1 MVWSM
6 IRWSARPRSAIRM
19 RPTAS
24 RQTARFRLPSHNWR
38 RYHADA
44 HGGELAVHRLPEHH
58 VFHDLLLADAERARL
73 LGADAV
79 LTAFLGDGLRQTDE
93 AMLGGDVGGFQHRSR
108 SLCRHA
114 APRERVR
121 GVPEN
126 QRSAPKAS
134 AAWRALC
141 SLRVAVC
148 APTTPTRTCFGVIAQ
163 LSKKGRH
170 VSESRQPE
178 RKGRLAHLT
187 WRHRRNE
194 SLAILLETEA
204 NTQSVGIERA
214 FAGLGTTDLR
224 VMIPAGFEK
233 PLTVEVVIRAEAE
246 QGAVGVIGGPRAVDM
261 RARVADLAVG
271 REAVLERQDADC
283 GDRACAGVVGRRE
296 VAEACIARLRGEI
309 AVEPVPT
316 VDAEE
321 RVLIVGEPAR
331 PGAAHANIDAG
342 VPAARVARLRVGEA
356 CAERKRESGC
366 DCCLVHDPFPVK
378 WIDVGA
384 SRARRTKSFHIPSAE
399 DCSASSGST
408 GSTYHAPAAISC
420 SRS

>member
-73 LGADAV
+73 LGNLLLHQRCSHEAGADDVGADAV

-108 SLCRHA
+108 PLCRHA

-178 RKGRLAHLT
+178 RKGRPAHLT

-204 NTQSVGIERA
+204 NTQGVGVERV

-224 VMIPAGFEK
+224 VMIPAGFEE
-233 PLTVEVVIRAEAE
+233 PLTVEVVVRAEAE
-246 QGAVGVIGGPRAVDM
+246 DTAVGIIGAAVAGDARAC
-261 RARVADLAVG
+261 VADLSVHRKAVIERQNAEHRERGRPCVVVRG
-271 REAVLERQDADC
+271 REIA
-283 GDRACAGVVGRRE
+283 E
-296 VAEACIARLRGEI
+296 VRKARLDGKV
-309 AVEPVPT
+309 AVQSVAGI
-316 VDAEE
+316 DAE
-321 RVLIVGEPAR
+321 RDILVVIQPAAVR
-331 PGAAHANIDAG
+331 AARAQIDAG
-342 VPAARVARLRVGEA
+342 VPAAWIARLRVGEA
-356 CAERKRESGC
+356 CAERKSESGC
-366 DCCLVHDPFPVK
+366 DFCL
-378 WIDVGA
+378 
-384 SRARRTKSFHIPSAE
+384 SL
-399 DCSASSGST
+399 
-408 GSTYHAPAAISC
+408 
-420 SRS
+420 

>member
-141 SLRVAVC
+141 SLRVATAASFRAVC
-148 APTTPTRTCFGVIAQ
+148 APTTPTRTCLGSLPNFQRRAAT
-163 LSKKGRH
+163 SANRA
-170 VSESRQPE
+170 S
-178 RKGRLAHLT
+178 RKGRD
-187 WRHRRNE
+187 
-194 SLAILLETEA
+194 
-204 NTQSVGIERA
+204 G
-214 FAGLGTTDLR
+214 
-224 VMIPAGFEK
+224 
-233 PLTVEVVIRAEAE
+233 
-246 QGAVGVIGGPRAVDM
+246 
-261 RARVADLAVG
+261 
-271 REAVLERQDADC
+271 
-283 GDRACAGVVGRRE
+283 
-296 VAEACIARLRGEI
+296 
-309 AVEPVPT
+309 
-316 VDAEE
+316 
-321 RVLIVGEPAR
+321 
-331 PGAAHANIDAG
+331 
-342 VPAARVARLRVGEA
+342 
-356 CAERKRESGC
+356 
-366 DCCLVHDPFPVK
+366 
-378 WIDVGA
+378 
-384 SRARRTKSFHIPSAE
+384 SRI
-399 DCSASSGST
+399 
-408 GSTYHAPAAISC
+408 
-420 SRS
+420 